1 MAVIQFTQGELQAA
15 AAEKLK
21 PLGLVYAP
29 GPWSIREEYY
39 GWYATK
45 CAQWGDIGM
54 EITIFISEL
63 SSGSELNSGPQ
74 RIHALRVYTATTPRF
89 KIYSVDE
96 LESNGRLMSYTGWLY
111 ERQP

>member
-1 MAVIQFTQGELQAA
+1 MAELKFTQEELQAA

-39 GWYATK
+39 GWHATK
-45 CAQWGDIGM
+45 CAQWGDMGM
-54 EITIFISEL
+54 EITIFI
-63 SSGSELNSGPQ
+63 GELNSGPQ
-74 RIHALRVYTATTPRF
+74 RICALRVYTATTPRF

-96 LESNGRLMSYTGWLY
+96 LEYCGRLTSYTGWLY